1 MVFQARMPGN
11 IGKYRESISNNS
23 LEETVLKIVGETGV
37 TIDSKDVEACH
48 HLNQSAN
55 PKKVIIK
62 MWPGQ

>member
-1 MVFQARMPGN
+1 MVFQARMPRN

>member
-1 MVFQARMPGN
+1 MPRN
-11 IGKYRESISNNS
+11 IRKYRESISSNS
-23 LEETVLKIVGETGV
+23 LEETVLIIVGETGV

>member
-1 MVFQARMPGN
+1 MPGN

>member
-1 MVFQARMPGN
+1 MPRN
-11 IGKYRESISNNS
+11 IRKYRESISSNS
-23 LEETVLKIVGETGV
+23 LEETVLIIVGETGV

-62 MWPGQ
+62 M

>member
-1 MVFQARMPGN
+1 MPGN

-23 LEETVLKIVGETGV
+23 LEETVLKIFGETGV
-37 TIDSKDVEACH
+37 TIVSKDVEACH

>member
-1 MVFQARMPGN
+1 MPRN